1 MRGADRATDRT
12 FTAGEV
18 SPAVSTRVDL
28 DWYNSALLKC
38 ENAYVRAQGG
48 VFNREGTRF
57 IGFSVNNSPSPCRL
71 VSFQINE
78 EDSYII
84 IFEPNT
90 IQIIGKFSFL
100 MDGSS
105 RLTIPTPF
113 ADPWKVHY
121 SSFAS
126 TLTMVDGIAPPQVL
140 KIYSETDV
148 RLEAV
153 DFSVSA
159 KKPRNVVLAR
169 ATGGSGKHRKYE
181 YAVTGIDTETDIES
195 LAFFKQQGAV
205 FYLKSDEPMTITIQ
219 GEDST
224 KLFNVYK
231 SLGQSSGIYGFIG
244 TCHNSQTNSEGVK
257 FGVFTDYNYA
267 PDMSLSPPLDNQPF
281 EGVDDRPSTCGFYQQ
296 RRIFAATKANPQK
309 VYCSETGDISSM
321 RYSKPSKATD
331 SISQDVISAK
341 SNHFRHV
348 VNFGGLLLLGSSG
361 ESIVT
366 EGADYVLTPSSFGTK
381 EVSSYGTSNVKPV
394 NVGTSLIFSQSNG
407 GRLIALNI
415 DSELAGQ
422 VSSISGNDISVRA
435 EHLFNKRTIVDM
447 AYDKEPYSIVWFVL
461 DNGELMG
468 LTYNKE
474 QKVWGFHKH
483 TTDGKFI
490 SVASSVLGNRTTAV
504 FVVEREIN
512 GVKRSCIEY
521 LEHREEDDVKDCYF
535 LDCGLTFPDNGEITV
550 VNQLGHLEGKTVT
563 ALADGVE
570 VKGLVV
576 SGGSITLPNPARKIH
591 VGLPYT
597 TKLTTMPLD
606 SARNT
611 TKGRRKSINSVVLEL
626 YKTRGVKAGAT
637 GLPLSELK
645 LDKYESKFDLLTREQ
660 KVVLSRGWEKRG
672 TIDIEHDSPVSFAL
686 LSITPEFDIE

>member
-1 MRGADRATDRT
+1 MRTTDRT

-18 SPAVSTRVDL
+18 SPAVSARVDL

-38 ENAYVRAQGG
+38 ENAYVRTQGG

-57 IGFSVNNSPSPCRL
+57 IGFADNNPPSSCRV

-78 EDSYII
+78 VDSYIVV
-84 IFEPNT
+84 FTPNT
-90 IQIIGKFSFL
+90 IQVIGKTGFL
-100 MDGSS
+100 ISGGQK
-105 RLTIPTPF
+105 LKITTPF
-113 ADPWKVHY
+113 LDPWKIHH

-148 RLEAV
+148 RLEEI
-153 DFSVSA
+153 DFNVSA
-159 KKPRNVVLAR
+159 KKPKQIVLSAS
-169 ATGGSGKHRKYE
+169 ASTEQNKYRKYE
-181 YAVTGIDTETDIES
+181 YAVTGIDSDTDIES
-195 LAFFKQQGAV
+195 LALFKQRDFV
-205 FYLKSDEPMTITIQ
+205 KYLNSDTNPMKVTIH

-231 SLGQSSGIYGFIG
+231 SLGSSSGIYGFIG
-244 TCHNSQTNSEGVK
+244 SCHNSQVDSEGAK

-267 PDMSLSPPLDNQPF
+267 PDMALSPPLDNKPF

-296 RRIFAATKANPQK
+296 RRIFAATKANPQR

-321 RYSKPSKATD
+321 RYSRPSKATD
-331 SISQDVISAK
+331 SISQDVISAR

-348 VNFGGLLLLGSSG
+348 VNFGGFLLLGSSG

-366 EGADYVLTPSSFGTK
+366 EGSDYVLTPSSFGTK
-381 EVSSYGTSNVKPV
+381 EVSSYGASNVKPV

-422 VSSISGNDISVRA
+422 VSSISGNDISIRA
-435 EHLFNKRTIVDM
+435 EHLFNNRTVVDM
-447 AYDKEPYSIVWFVL
+447 AYDKEPYSIIWFVL

-483 TTDGKFI
+483 VTDGKFI
-490 SVASSVLGNRTTAV
+490 SVASSILGNRTTVV
-504 FVVEREIN
+504 FVVERVLN
-512 GVKRSCIEY
+512 GVKRFYLEY
-521 LEHREEDDVKDCYF
+521 LEHREEDDVKECYF
-535 LDCGLTFPDNGEITV
+535 LDCGISTSGNAQITIVNNLAHLNGR
-550 VNQLGHLEGKTVT
+550 TVT

-576 SGGSITLPNPARKIH
+576 ASGRITLPNPATQIH

-606 SARNT
+606 SIRNT
-611 TKGRRKSINSVVLEL
+611 TKGRRKAINSVVLEL

-645 LDKYESKFDLLTREQ
+645 PDKYESKFELLTSEQ